1 MAEDIEGV
9 RQPAVF
15 TQFKRYA
22 VARTQRAGD
31 MGRIAE
37 TMNDLR
43 REPQFFADL
52 MPHRH
57 QLDGAR
63 IGEAERFTLDP
74 LLNKSGDLASDIRD
88 AGIRPPRDGQRKIGA
103 WLIAVPLEQVEDAV
117 VETGDFRP
125 LPMFRGPLAL
135 CRVRLQARRPART

>member
-43 REPQFFADL
+43 REPQVFADL

-63 IGEAERFTLDP
+63 IGEAERFTPAPNVPRRRCAL
-74 LLNKSGDLASDIRD
+74 SGEISGSPPYPSSRRRARSASASTAMCR
-88 AGIRPPRDGQRKIGA
+88 
-103 WLIAVPLEQVEDAV
+103 
-117 VETGDFRP
+117 FRP
-125 LPMFRGPLAL
+125 
-135 CRVRLQARRPART
+135 CRAR